1 MPDTIGY
8 FGNPVP
14 ATYPN
19 GDPIIVNGRRL
30 LIPENFS
37 LQNEIN
43 AAHAAASRP
52 WWTLSLLPWAA
63 HYALG
68 ASGDPQRQAGYSGG
82 FDPTYTDAGNYAFAL
97 SAAAA
102 GFSLERALNVANW
115 LNQGGTG
122 KALPAINESAIRQ
135 GFRDYA
141 ANRFPSLDDLAGSAY
156 LKSVWPTDTSNAY
169 ETLKGIAS
177 KKVEDFVNKRV
188 GGVFGSPRPITE
200 SDVQRYAKARWGDL
214 NSPDAKEF
222 MANFKQA
229 FGGYPQHVDI
239 EQLHPLPADGNIPSG
254 KDVSLFVGRNGEVLR
269 YARPPA
275 PGGAG
280 ALRGIYGLDGGPNGA
295 GSTGLD
301 FFRDGTPKPTSV
313 RPHPATPSDPTGGID
328 VTLPNGAEEHWSN
341 DPIDGFIR
349 RQLDYAYSDGG
360 YDTPSERLGHV
371 PTDAKPAPPIGRQI
385 ADPSVFDTG
394 ASAVPF
400 VPATDPL
407 APQAPAQRSLRKSG
421 SIFPM
426 GSSSRSIFPVPSV
439 RSAGSTQTDPRS
451 GRSLRD
457 RLVTPGSE
465 GSRNEDA
472 FAPGIAAGQPRRD
485 DPFSPNLA
493 LPDPSAAS
501 GNDIDD

>member
-1 MPDTIGY
+1 MADTIRY
-8 FGNPVP
+8 FGDPVP

-19 GDPIIVNGRRL
+19 GEPIVVNGRQL
-30 LIPENFS
+30 LIPQNFS

-43 AAHAAASRP
+43 AAHYKSP
-52 WWTLSLLPWAA
+52 WLWFRT

-68 ASGDPQRQAGYSGG
+68 SSGDPQRQAGHSEG
-82 FDPTYTDAGNYAFAL
+82 FDPRYTDAGNYAFAL

-102 GFSLERALNVANW
+102 GLSLETALGMASSVNKA
-115 LNQGGTG
+115 GTG
-122 KALPAINESAIRQ
+122 KALPAANENAIRQ

-141 ANRFPSLDDLAGSAY
+141 ANRFPKVDDSAGAIY
-156 LKSVWPTDTSNAY
+156 ARSVNVRDMVN
-169 ETLKGIAS
+169 AS
-177 KKVEDFVNKRV
+177 KTVLDFFTKKVVHSV
-188 GGVFGSPRPITE
+188 GLSQPITE
-200 SDVQRYAKARWGDL
+200 TDVQRYAKARWGDL

-222 MANFKQA
+222 IANFKQA

-239 EQLHPLPADGNIPSG
+239 EQLHPLPADGSIPSG
-254 KDVSLFVGRNGEVLR
+254 KDVSLFVGRNGEVLS

-275 PGGAG
+275 PGGTG
-280 ALRGIYGLDGGPNGA
+280 ELRGIYGLDGGPNGA

-349 RQLDYAYSDGG
+349 RQQDYAYPGGG

-371 PTDAKPAPPIGRQI
+371 PTDAKPAPPLGRQT

-400 VPATDPL
+400 VPATDPV
-407 APQAPAQRSLRKSG
+407 APQAAPQRSLRKSG

-426 GSSSRSIFPVPSV
+426 GSSSRSIFPVPSAQ
-439 RSAGSTQTDPRS
+439 SAASTQPGPRS
-451 GRSLRD
+451 GRSLSD
-457 RLVTPGSE
+457 RVFTPSSNGA
-465 GSRNEDA
+465 GNEDA
-472 FAPGIAAGQPRRD
+472 FAPGIAAGQPGPD
-485 DPFSPNLA
+485 GPFPPIFG

-501 GNDIDD
+501 GDDMDDWYSRWVKSLIKQ